1 MKLKIILLVALAV
14 LVFIF
19 VFFSAHYILLQKKK
33 RNKDNEKLRELR
45 KKIEPIFKETYLTG
59 PLSSLG
65 GHNIL
70 ADIGLDTARRSYTL
84 EKRNVFLCLRDE
96 SGQFYE
102 DSMLTYVLLHEVAHV
117 ISRSVGHTQEF
128 YEIFDALLA
137 KADEL
142 KILDKNFK
150 PVDTYCNYPDLCS
163 KFPIVCQIISD

>member
-1 MKLKIILLVALAV
+1 MNLKTILLVVFAAV
-14 LVFIF
+14 VLLIVSL
-19 VFFSAHYILLQKKK
+19 SAYYIVVRGK
-33 RNKDNEKLRELR
+33 RKRQDNEKLSELR
-45 KKIEPIFKETYLTG
+45 QKIEPIFKETYLEG
-59 PLSSLG
+59 PLSSLD
-65 GHNIL
+65 GHNML

-117 ISRSVGHTQEF
+117 ISRSIGHTPEF

-142 KILDKNFK
+142 KILDRHFE
-150 PVDTYCNYPDLCS
+150 PVEGYCNYPDLCS
-163 KFPIVCQIISD
+163 KFPIVCKIIQD